1 MSTIKKLFQQN
12 LKWYREQQ
20 GLSQSELSTQCDYDR
35 TYVGKIERG
44 EKDPSL
50 EAIIRLTRELD
61 ISIINFFRSDRPETS
76 QTVARSLKEGRD
88 LYQTI
93 FDSPHRMVALID
105 TEGQFIE
112 INDTFLE
119 FLNENREELHGE
131 PIWNCTFWGDSEW
144 REQWLEK
151 KVEEATQGNVLD
163 TTMEIYPDGD
173 NSTQILDF
181 TLTPVEND
189 QTSVNYIMVDAQLS
203 ESSPSEQSLIR
214 QLT

>member
-1 MSTIKKLFQQN
+1 MSAIKKLFQQN

-20 GLSQSELSTQCDYDR
+20 GLSQSELSTQCGYDR

-76 QTVARSLKEGRD
+76 QTVARSLKEGQD

-93 FDSPHRMVALID
+93 FDSPYRMVALID
-105 TEGQFIE
+105 TEGRFIE

-119 FLNENREELHGE
+119 FFNEDREELQGK
-131 PIWNCTFWGDSEW
+131 PIWNCPFWGDSEW
-144 REQWLEK
+144 REQWLQK
-151 KVEEATQGNVLD
+151 KVREAAKGEVLD
-163 TTMEIYPDGD
+163 TTMEIYPGGN
-173 NSTQILDF
+173 NSTEMLNF
-181 TLTPVEND
+181 TLTPVDND
-189 QTSVNYIMVDAQLS
+189 ETGVNYIMMDAQLL
-203 ESSPSEQSLIR
+203 ESSSSGQSLIR